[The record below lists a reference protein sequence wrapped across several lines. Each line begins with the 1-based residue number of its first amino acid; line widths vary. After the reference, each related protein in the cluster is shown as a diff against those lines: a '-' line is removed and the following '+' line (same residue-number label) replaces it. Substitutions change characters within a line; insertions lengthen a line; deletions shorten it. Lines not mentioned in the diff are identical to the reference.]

1 MTDAAPP
8 PAPTAR
14 AGLDPLFREAVAA
27 IDAGDIAALERLVGS
42 HPQLVRDRL
51 DTPGPWLSDRADT
64 ALQGFFRRP
73 YLMWFVAEDPVR
85 NGRLPANIADVLRTL
100 IAAATREAPRSL
112 QEQLDYTLRL
122 VAWSGVAHE
131 CGVQIALIDALVDA
145 GASTKGTAGD
155 ALVNGHLD
163 AAARLVERGDP
174 LTLATAVCLG
184 RTDDIPLVL
193 RSATRDD
200 RRNALV
206 LAALNGRAEGLATLI
221 GLGVS
226 ANARST
232 DIYSHATALHHA
244 VCSGSL
250 DAVRVLVEA
259 GAETDARDS
268 IHDGTPLDWAE
279 HYLGER
285 GADARAG
292 DYAGIA
298 AFLRDQGGRR

>member
-1 MTDAAPP
+1 MTAPE
-8 PAPTAR
+8 A
-14 AGLDPLFREAVAA
+14 LDPRFREAVAA
-27 IDAGDIAALERLVGS
+27 IDAGDVAALERLLAAD
-42 HPQLVRDRL
+42 PRLARDRL
-51 DTPGPWLSDRADT
+51 DAPGTWLSDRVGK

-85 NGRLPANIADVLRTL
+85 NGRLPSNIADVTRTI
-100 IAAATREAPRSL
+100 IAAATREAPGSL

-122 VAWSGVAHE
+122 VAWSGVARE
-131 CGVQIALIDALVDA
+131 CGVQIALIDVLVDA
-145 GASTKGTAGD
+145 GASPRGAATD
-155 ALVNGHLD
+155 ALINRHLA

-184 RTDDIPLVL
+184 RMDDVPRLA

-200 RRNALV
+200 RRAALV
-206 LAALNGRAEGLATLI
+206 LAALNGQAEALATLI

-232 DIYSHATALHHA
+232 EIYSHATALHHA
-244 VCSGSL
+244 VGSGSL

-268 IHDGTPLDWAE
+268 VHDGTPLDWAE
-279 HYLGER
+279 HYVGEP
-285 GADARAG
+285 GTDARAEA
-292 DYAGIA
+292 YAGIA
-298 AFLRDQGGRR
+298 AFLRGQGGRR

>member
-1 MTDAAPP
+1 MAARE
-8 PAPTAR
+8 AI
-14 AGLDPLFREAVAA
+14 DPQFREAVAA
-27 IDAGDIAALERLVGS
+27 IDAGDVAALEQLLAADPRLA
-42 HPQLVRDRL
+42 RDRL
-51 DTPGPWLSDRADT
+51 DAPGTWLSDRIDK
-64 ALQGFFRRP
+64 ALKGFFRRP

-85 NGRLPANIADVLRTL
+85 NGRLPANIADVTRTI

-122 VAWSGVAHE
+122 VAWSGVARE
-131 CGVQIALIDALVDA
+131 CGVQIALIDVLVDA
-145 GASTKGTAGD
+145 GASPKGTATD
-155 ALVNGHLD
+155 ALVNGHL
-163 AAARLVERGDP
+163 AAAGHLVERGDP

-193 RSATRDD
+193 PNATRDD

-206 LAALNGRAEGLATLI
+206 LAALNGLPEALATLI
-221 GLGVS
+221 DLGVS

-244 VCSGSL
+244 VASGSL
-250 DAVRVLVEA
+250 EAVRVLVEA

-268 IHDGTPLDWAE
+268 VHDGTPLDWAE
-279 HYLGER
+279 HYVDEPGT
-285 GADARAG
+285 DARAG

-298 AFLRDQGGRR
+298 AFLRERGGREQGGRR